1 MHELK
6 RILKQLFTIENSLN
20 DNVQQVLSLKF
31 GNGHFSFV
39 ITNKAGDE
47 LYKLAYCR
55 AEEWNSGNL
64 HELLSFFP
72 ELKNQFYRIQV
83 CYDFEQSTLV
93 SLSDFRQ
100 EESGTMLKALYGV
113 NTESVVITEAIP
125 EWQLYN
131 VYSAPAELRQWLQQH
146 FASALFRHQFSFAF
160 KQMDGRG
167 NGGSLYVDFRTDDF
181 SVTAMRSSKLLL
193 AQTYVYSTP
202 EDVVYYL
209 LKICSQFGLSQQE
222 AEFHLSGLI
231 DKQSALY
238 KEIHQYFIHVD
249 FREATWNV
257 QGDEYPNHF
266 FTSLNDLARCV
277 S

>member
-1 MHELK
+1 M
-6 RILKQLFTIENSLN
+6 KQLFTIENSHN

-47 LYKLAYCR
+47 LYKLAYCKT
-55 AEEWNSGNL
+55 EEWNSGNL

-93 SLSDFRQ
+93 SLTDFRQ

-238 KEIHQYFIHVD
+238 KEIYQYFIHVD